1 MVTKFKLLAL
11 TLLAAA
17 LICLPDLPTNTFAQ
31 SAKRKNVVAAG
42 YDTSLYR
49 AMKWR
54 NIGPFRGG
62 RSTAVA
68 GVPNQPL
75 IYYFGGTGGGV
86 WKTEDGGLN
95 WKNISDGFFKTGSV
109 GAIEVAS
116 SDPNVI
122 YVGMGEACVR
132 GNFSHGDG
140 VYKSTDAGKTWKHIG
155 LSDTRQIGKIRIHP
169 QNPDL
174 VYVAALGHVYG
185 TSTDRGVFRSKD
197 GGKTWEKILY
207 KDEKTGAV
215 DIALDP
221 TNARILYAGMWQVSR
236 TPHGLHSGGA
246 GSGLYKSTDGGDTW
260 TELKDGLPK
269 GIKGK
274 IGVTVS
280 PVNSNRVW
288 ANIEA
293 EDGGVFRSDDGGNK
307 WRRVSEDRKLRQRAW
322 YYTHIYADTKDPETV
337 YVLNVQF
344 NKSID
349 GGKTYES
356 IRVPHGDNHDLW
368 IAPEDNM
375 RMVSANDG
383 GACVT
388 FNGGKSWTSLDNQPT
403 AQFYHV
409 ITDNRFPYYI
419 YGAQQDNSTVA
430 IASRTNSFG
439 ITRTDWYAVGGG
451 ESGYI
456 APHPVDPNIVYAGS
470 YGGYLTRYD
479 HRTQEERNVMP
490 WPENPMG
497 AGAADLAYRFQ
508 WTFPIVISPHDPNTV
523 YAAGNVLFKST
534 NDGQTWEPISR
545 DLTRND
551 KSKQASSGGDI
562 TKDNTSVEY
571 YCTIFSM
578 TESPLQKGVMWA
590 GSDDGLVHVT
600 IDGGKNWQNVTPK
613 NMPEWSLISIIDASP
628 HDAGTAYIAVNR
640 YKHDDFKPYIFKTSD
655 YGKTWAQINKGIPD
669 GAFTRVVR
677 EDPKRKGLLYA
688 GSETGMY
695 VSFDDGANWQTLQL
709 NLPIVPITDLI
720 VKENDLVAATQ
731 GRSFWILDDL
741 TPLHQLSDKVTAAT
755 AHLFIPRPAY
765 RFGGGSSSIPNI
777 GQNPPSGVVIYYYL
791 KSKPEDDIRLEILE
805 AKGDTIKTFSSKE
818 KKKEDGAPAG
828 EAEESFG
835 GRGGASDKLSKDAG
849 MNRFVWDM
857 RYADAVRVAGAVL
870 WGGSLRGPAAV
881 PGNYQARLI
890 VGNQTMT
897 APFEIKPDPRLT
909 LSLADYQKQ
918 FDFLIN
924 IRNKVSAA
932 HEAVNFIREVRKQVE
947 DFTKRVNDAGTDG
960 KAVTAAAKDLNEKMR
975 AIEEEIIQVKIKSSQ
990 DPLNYP
996 IKLNNKIAV
1005 LAEVASSMD
1014 APPTDASLTVFNQL
1028 AAKLDAQLVK
1038 LEAIKTID
1046 LPAFNK
1052 LVREQEVP
1060 AIVVSKKGM
1069 MGGTK

>member
-1 MVTKFKLLAL
+1 MSTTKRITALLVAVAAVL
-11 TLLAAA
+11 FSLSETAFAQKKAAA
-17 LICLPDLPTNTFAQ
+17 TIT
-31 SAKRKNVVAAG
+31 AG

-54 NIGPFRGG
+54 SIGPFRGG

-75 IYYFGGTGGGV
+75 VYYFGGTGGGV
-86 WKTEDGGLN
+86 WKTEDGGIS

-109 GAIEVAS
+109 GAIEVAQ
-116 SDPNVI
+116 SDANVI

-140 VYKSTDAGKTWKHIG
+140 VYKSTDAGKTWKHVG
-155 LSDTRQIGKIRIHP
+155 LSDSRQIGKIRIHP

-174 VYVAALGHVYG
+174 VYVAALGHIYG
-185 TSTDRGVFRSKD
+185 ANTERGVFRSKD

-207 KDEKTGAV
+207 NDEKTGAV
-215 DIALDP
+215 DIAMDP
-221 TNARILYAGMWQVSR
+221 ANPRILFAGLWQVSR
-236 TPHGLHSGGA
+236 TPYGMYSGGP

-280 PVNSNRVW
+280 PVNPNRVW

-293 EDGGVFRSDDGGNK
+293 ENGGVFRSDDGGNK
-307 WRRVSEDRKLRQRAW
+307 WRRVSDDRKLQQRAW

-375 RMVSANDG
+375 RMVSGNDG

-388 FNGGKSWTSLDNQPT
+388 FNGGKSWSTLDNQPT

-409 ITDNRFPYYI
+409 ITDNRFPYYV

-430 IASRTNSFG
+430 IASRNNGFG
-439 ITRTDWYAVGGG
+439 ITVRDWYAVGGG

-479 HRTQEERNVMP
+479 HRTQEERNIMA

-508 WTFPIVISPHDPNTV
+508 WTFPIVISPHDPNAI
-523 YAAGNVLFKST
+523 YIGGNVLFKST
-534 NDGQTWEPISR
+534 NEGQTWEAISP

-551 KSKQASSGGDI
+551 KSKQGPSGGDI

-571 YCTIFSM
+571 YCTIFAVA
-578 TESPLQKGVMWA
+578 ESPLQKGLIWT

-600 IDGGKNWQNVTPK
+600 TDGGKNWQNVTPK
-613 NMPEWSLISIIDASP
+613 NMPDWSLISIIDPSP
-628 HDAGTAYIAVNR
+628 HDAGTAYVAMSR
-640 YKHDDFKPYIFKTSD
+640 YKLDDFKPYIYKTSD
-655 YGKTWAQINKGIPD
+655 YGKTWALLNKGIPE
-669 GAFTRVVR
+669 GAFVRAVR

-688 GSETGMY
+688 GTETGVY
-695 VSFDDGANWQTLQL
+695 ASFDDGANWQALQL
-709 NLPIVPITDLI
+709 NLPVVPITDMA
-720 VKENDLVAATQ
+720 VKENDLVVATQ

-741 TPLHQLSDKVTAAT
+741 TPLHQLSEKAAAST
-755 AHLFIPRPAY
+755 AHLFKPRAAY
-765 RFGGGSSSIPNI
+765 RFGGGSFPRPNV
-777 GQNPPSGVVIYYYL
+777 GQNPPNGVVIQYYL
-791 KSKPEDDIRLEILE
+791 KAKPEGDIRLEILD

-818 KKKEDGAPAG
+818 SKKEDGGSAG
-828 EAEESFG
+828 DDEFFG
-835 GRGGASDKLSKDAG
+835 GSRSGDKLSKEAG
-849 MNRFVWDM
+849 MNRFIWDM
-857 RYADAVRVAGAVL
+857 RYPDAARTPGAVM

-890 VGNQTMT
+890 VGNQTLT
-897 APFEIKPDPRLT
+897 EPFEIKPDPRLN
-909 LSLADYQKQ
+909 LPLADYQKQ
-918 FDFLIN
+918 FDFLIKA
-924 IRNKVSAA
+924 RDKVSAA
-932 HEAVNFIREVRKQVE
+932 HEAVNFIRDVRKQVE
-947 DFTKRVNDAGTDG
+947 DLSKRVSEAGTDS
-960 KAVTAAAKDLNEKMR
+960 KAVTAAAKELNDKMK
-975 AIEEEIIQVKIKSSQ
+975 AIEEEIIQVKAKSSQ

-1005 LAEVASSMD
+1005 LADVASSMD
-1014 APPTDASLTVFNQL
+1014 APPTEASITVFNQL
-1028 AAKLDAQLVK
+1028 SSKLDAQLAK
-1038 LEAIKTID
+1038 LEEIKTKD

-1060 AIVVSKKGM
+1060 AIVVSKKAGT
-1069 MGGTK
+1069 GGAR

>member
-1 MVTKFKLLAL
+1 MSTIRKATALVMVLGIV
-11 TLLAAA
+11 TLLLFESVLAQSTVKKTAAA
-17 LICLPDLPTNTFAQ
+17 TAT
-31 SAKRKNVVAAG
+31 AG

-54 NIGPFRGG
+54 SIGPFRGG

-75 IYYFGGTGGGV
+75 VYYFGGTGGGV
-86 WKTEDGGLN
+86 WKTEDGGMN
-95 WKNISDGFFKTGSV
+95 WKPISDGYFKTGSV
-109 GAIEVAS
+109 GAIAVAN

-122 YVGMGEACVR
+122 YAGMGEACVR

-140 VYKSTDAGKTWKHIG
+140 VYKSTDAGKTWKNVG
-155 LSDTRQIGKIRIHP
+155 LTDSRQIGKIRVHP

-174 VYVAALGHVYG
+174 VYVAALGHVFG
-185 TSTDRGVFRSKD
+185 TNTERGVFRSKD

-215 DIALDP
+215 DIAMDP
-221 TNARILYAGMWQVSR
+221 TNARILYAGLWQVSR
-236 TPHGLHSGGA
+236 TPYGMYSGGP

-280 PVNSNRVW
+280 PVNPNRVW
-288 ANIEA
+288 ANVEA
-293 EDGGVFRSDDGGNK
+293 EDGGVFRSDDAGK
-307 WRRVSEDRKLRQRAW
+307 TWRRVSEDRKLRQRAW
-322 YYTHIYADTKDPETV
+322 YYTHIYADTKDADRV

-349 GGKTYES
+349 GGKTYEN

-375 RMVSANDG
+375 RMIGANDG

-388 FNGGKSWTSLDNQPT
+388 FNGGKTWTAEDNQPT

-409 ITDNRFPYYI
+409 ITDNRFPYYV

-430 IASRTNSFG
+430 IANRNNGFG
-439 ITRTDWYAVGGG
+439 ISVRDWYAVGGG

-456 APHPVDPNIVYAGS
+456 APHPTNPNIVYAGS

-479 HRTQEERNVMP
+479 HSTGEERNIMP

-497 AGAADLAYRFQ
+497 AGAADLTYRFQ
-508 WTFPIVISPHDPNTV
+508 WTFPIVISPHDPNTI

-534 NDGQTWEPISR
+534 NEGQTWEPISP

-571 YCTIFSM
+571 YCTIFAFM
-578 TESPLQKGVMWA
+578 ESPLQKGVMWA

-600 IDGGKNWQNVTPK
+600 TDGGKNWQNVTPK
-613 NMPEWSLISIIDASP
+613 NMPEWGLISIIDASP
-628 HDAGTAYIAVNR
+628 HDAGTAYVAMNR
-640 YKHDDFKPYIFKTSD
+640 YKHDDFKPYIYKTND
-655 YGKTWAQINKGIPD
+655 YGKTWTLLTKGIPD
-669 GAFTRVVR
+669 GAFVRAVR

-688 GSETGMY
+688 GTETGMY
-695 VSFDDGANWQTLQL
+695 ASFDDGANWQALQL
-709 NLPIVPITDLI
+709 NLPIVPITDMV
-720 VKENDLVAATQ
+720 VKENDLVVATQ

-741 TPLHQLSDKVTAAT
+741 TPLHQLSDKVAAAT
-755 AHLFIPRPAY
+755 THLFKPRAAY
-765 RFGGGSSSIPNI
+765 RFGGGSFPVPNV
-777 GQNPPSGVVIYYYL
+777 GQNPPNGVVIHYYL
-791 KSKPEDDIRLEILE
+791 KSKPEGDIRLEFLD

-818 KKKEDGAPAG
+818 KKDEGGGGGGFLAEFFGITGDPNKLAKE
-828 EAEESFG
+828 
-835 GRGGASDKLSKDAG
+835 AG

-857 RYADAVRVAGAVL
+857 RYPDAVNTSGAVL
-870 WGGSLRGPAAV
+870 WGGNLRGPVVV
-881 PGNYQARLI
+881 PGNYGARLI
-890 VGNQTMT
+890 VGNQTLT
-897 APFEIKPDPRLT
+897 ESFEIKADPRLK
-909 LSLADYQKQ
+909 LPPADYQKQ
-918 FDFLIN
+918 FDFLI
-924 IRNKVSAA
+924 KVRDKITAA
-932 HEAVNFIREVRKQVE
+932 HEGVNFIREVRKQV
-947 DFTKRVNDAGTDG
+947 DDLSKRVSDAGTDG
-960 KAVTAAAKDLNEKMR
+960 KAVTAAAKDLNEKMK
-975 AIEEEIIQVKIKSSQ
+975 AIEEEILQVKAKSSQ
-990 DPLNYP
+990 DPLNFP

-1005 LAEVASSMD
+1005 LADVASSMD
-1014 APPTDASLTVFNQL
+1014 AAPTDASVTVFNQL
-1028 AAKLDAQLVK
+1028 AAKLDAQLAK
-1038 LEAIKTID
+1038 LKEIREKD
-1046 LPAFNK
+1046 VPAFNQ
-1052 LVREQEVP
+1052 LVREQAVP
-1060 AIVVSKKGM
+1060 AIMVSKKGA
-1069 MGGTK
+1069 GTSK